1 MLATILIVFAL
12 VFFVI
17 AAAWN
22 PEPYRVRLIAAGLAA
37 YMGSILVG
45 RF

>member
-1 MLATILIVFAL
+1 MPATILIVFAL

-17 AAAWN
+17 AALWE
-22 PEPYRVRLIAAGLAA
+22 PETYRGRLIAAGLAA

>member
-1 MLATILIVFAL
+1 MPATILIVFAL

-17 AAAWN
+17 AAIWE
-22 PEPYRVRLIAAGLAA
+22 EPYRIRLVAAGLAA
-37 YMGSILVG
+37 YMGSILIG